1 MRPIFIKSRRVN
13 PALTSSSLFFK
24 AFCMAFHFAREI
36 LSPFEL

>member
-13 PALTSSSLFFK
+13 PAFTSSNLFFK
-24 AFCMAFHFAREI
+24 ACCIPFHCAREI